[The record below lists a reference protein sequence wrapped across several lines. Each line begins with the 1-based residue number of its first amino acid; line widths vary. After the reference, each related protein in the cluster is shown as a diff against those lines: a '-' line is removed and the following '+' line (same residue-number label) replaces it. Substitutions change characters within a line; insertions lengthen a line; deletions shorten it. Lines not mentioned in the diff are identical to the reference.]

1 MAYNKTEHLRLN
13 IEALRIAFAL
23 EREGRT
29 ATADER
35 YALQAYSGFGAIKE
49 VLKPLPPQK
58 RTALTPLI
66 EELHALLKECTP
78 DQRAY
83 KRYADGIKSSVLTA
97 FYTPLNVTDVIAQV
111 ICANANLRRVLEPS
125 AGTGV
130 FVDVTRYYSPDAE
143 ITCFEKDP
151 ATGLILKH
159 LYPETEVRIEG
170 YERIASDRN
179 DYYDLAVSNIPF
191 GDIATFDP
199 AFSTDR
205 DPVRRQGARSL
216 HNYFFMKSVDTVRKG
231 GLIAFITSQGV
242 TDAARNKPI
251 REWLMQRCDLVSAV
265 RLPNNLF
272 IDHAGTEVGSD
283 LIILQKNSAT
293 RPLTE
298 RQRNFIQTRTLSNG
312 IAVNNSFQDLDR
324 VVQTT
329 AKVGTNPYGQPA
341 MEFIHSGG
349 VAGIAEALGRML
361 REDFG
366 QYYNRSLYDEYAQE
380 VTAAQ
385 MHTQTEIPHPQIIQ
399 THTEPQVQSP
409 HVAIPDG
416 LFDAPPYPPDL
427 DPFWQAIEDHWFP
440 DEKAF
445 FSSQE
450 PIQASMS
457 TPHPESES
465 RSKATNAPPVI
476 ESVLPLS
483 DDTRL
488 ASGTNGPRRVGE
500 LLGTVI
506 ADLKQKSLRHQKQ
519 TNKLHGGVFDQQPD
533 LTWHATEQEWREFN
547 EWAQSRMAVT
557 EAASHGLWL
566 DPETGELT
574 KIEKEQIAEELS
586 LIHI

>member
-242 TDAARNKPI
+242 TDAARN
-251 REWLMQRCDLVSAV
+251 
-265 RLPNNLF
+265 
-272 IDHAGTEVGSD
+272 
-283 LIILQKNSAT
+283 
-293 RPLTE
+293 
-298 RQRNFIQTRTLSNG
+298 
-312 IAVNNSFQDLDR
+312 
-324 VVQTT
+324 
-329 AKVGTNPYGQPA
+329 
-341 MEFIHSGG
+341 
-349 VAGIAEALGRML
+349 
-361 REDFG
+361 
-366 QYYNRSLYDEYAQE
+366 
-380 VTAAQ
+380 
-385 MHTQTEIPHPQIIQ
+385 
-399 THTEPQVQSP
+399 
-409 HVAIPDG
+409 
-416 LFDAPPYPPDL
+416 
-427 DPFWQAIEDHWFP
+427 
-440 DEKAF
+440 
-445 FSSQE
+445 
-450 PIQASMS
+450 
-457 TPHPESES
+457 
-465 RSKATNAPPVI
+465 
-476 ESVLPLS
+476 
-483 DDTRL
+483 
-488 ASGTNGPRRVGE
+488 
-500 LLGTVI
+500 
-506 ADLKQKSLRHQKQ
+506 
-519 TNKLHGGVFDQQPD
+519 
-533 LTWHATEQEWREFN
+533 
-547 EWAQSRMAVT
+547 
-557 EAASHGLWL
+557 
-566 DPETGELT
+566 
-574 KIEKEQIAEELS
+574 LS